1 MSVSNAEAAP
11 LMLSIS
17 GCRGIFGKTM
27 TPEVAA
33 RYAMVL
39 GGYFAEQHRAHGGA
53 GKPRVVMGRDGR
65 VAGELIA
72 QGAAAGLAA
81 SGCDVIDLG
90 VAMTATVGVMV
101 DQRQG
106 VGGLVITA
114 SHNPQQWNGL
124 KPMVRELSGARAISG
139 AVSACAP
146 NKQLADS
153 VIAKFHA
160 ASTPGAGG
168 VVGARGPGVNDVGTI
183 TQAPSGAALGMLSEG
198 THTHVNKVREALKSI
213 GVVEDRR
220 MMSVSC
226 VVDSLN
232 ASGVEGA
239 KALLGER
246 IKHHLG
252 GGNSG
257 LFPHVPEPLK
267 ENLTDLARFVAEK
280 KAGVGFAQDPDA
292 DRLAIIDEK
301 GQYIGEEYTLVLAA
315 EALLG
320 SGAID
325 PKGAVLCTN
334 LSTSRMI
341 EDVAAKYGAKVIR
354 TPVGE
359 ANVVDAMKQHNAVLG
374 GEGNGGVIWPKVTY
388 IRDSLSAMALVMA
401 LMARTGK
408 TVSQLVA
415 DIPSYAIVK
424 RKVDLPDP
432 SHAKRAAEA
441 VAKCF
446 ARERID
452 TRDGVRVDFD
462 RLPKGQGP
470 AWLHVRGSNTEPIMR
485 LIAEAPTVQDAEAI
499 LNEAARAI
507 G

>member
-1 MSVSNAEAAP
+1 MGEPTADAAP
-11 LMLSIS
+11 LILSIS

-27 TPEVAA
+27 TPEVSA
-33 RYAMVL
+33 RYAMAL
-39 GGYFAEQHRAHGGA
+39 GGYLREQHVKAGGK
-53 GKPRVVMGRDGR
+53 GKPRVILGRDGR
-65 VAGELIA
+65 AAGEIIA
-72 QGAAAGLAA
+72 QSAAAGLAA

-101 DQRQG
+101 DERQG
-106 VGGLVITA
+106 AGGLVITA

-124 KPMVRELSGARAISG
+124 KPMVRELGGERARAG

-153 VIAKFHA
+153 VIARFHE
-160 ASTPGAGG
+160 AGKS
-168 VVGARGPGVNDVGTI
+168 GARGVDVGEAGTI
-183 TQAPSGAALGMLSEG
+183 TAAPTGAALGMPSEG
-198 THTHVNKVREALKSI
+198 TYTHVNKVREAMKSI

-220 MMSVSC
+220 TMGVSC

-239 KALLGER
+239 KALLGQR

-252 GGNSG
+252 GGSSG
-257 LFPHVPEPLK
+257 LFPHTPEPLK
-267 ENLTDLARFVAEK
+267 ENLGELARFVAEK
-280 KAGVGFAQDPDA
+280 RAGVGFAQDPDA
-292 DRLAIIDEK
+292 DRLAIVDER
-301 GQYIGEEYTLVLAA
+301 GEYIGEEYTLVLAA

-341 EDVAAKYGAKVIR
+341 EDVAARHGARVIR

-359 ANVVDAMKQHNAVLG
+359 ANVVDAMKQHGAVLG

-408 TVSQLVA
+408 SISELVA
-415 DIPSYAIVK
+415 EIPKYAIVK
-424 RKVDLPDP
+424 RKVDLPDA
-432 SHAKRAAEA
+432 SQARRAAEA

-499 LNEAARAI
+499 LNEASRAI